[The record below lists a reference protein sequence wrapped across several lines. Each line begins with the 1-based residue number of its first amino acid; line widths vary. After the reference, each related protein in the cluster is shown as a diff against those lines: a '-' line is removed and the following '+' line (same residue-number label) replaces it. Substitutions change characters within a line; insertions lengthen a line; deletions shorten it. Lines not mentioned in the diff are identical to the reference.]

1 MSALLSME
9 GVRKTYNT
17 GSIAV
22 DALRGVNLTVDA
34 GDYVAIMGPSG
45 SGKSTLMHIIGC
57 LDVPTAGRYEL
68 DVKLTR
74 AVIDELV
81 DRGRVKIAATPQSA
95 DATLEGECVSF
106 KAPPV
111 GFTTGGRPDRFN
123 ITVTASVRLRE
134 KVQGKVLFAQEAF
147 KFIEEYEVP
156 EGRSFEDVQAEAIDR
171 IAPRFARSLITSLLE
186 GF

>member
-1 MSALLSME
+1 MRTGSKLALTALAALLACSC
-9 GVRKTYNT
+9 GYR
-17 GSIAV
+17 
-22 DALRGVNLTVDA
+22 LRGTGTSLPPDIRSISVPVFKN
-34 GDYVAIMGPSG
+34 
-45 SGKSTLMHIIGC
+45 ST
-57 LDVPTAGRYEL
+57 GRYEL

-106 KAPPV
+106 KATPV